1 MPFATGI
8 SPKSK
13 TVAAILAFFLGT
25 LGIHRFYTGK
35 IGTGIVMLILSIIGY
50 ATFVFVVGYIFLAV
64 VEIWVLI
71 DFIMILVG
79 KFKDKNGLY
88 LKN

>member
-1 MPFATGI
+1 
-8 SPKSK
+8 
-13 TVAAILAFFLGT
+13 
-25 LGIHRFYTGK
+25 
-35 IGTGIVMLILSIIGY
+35 MLILSIIGY